1 MSDLRPNSE
10 IAEGIHWIKDIYVNA
25 YIVESGEDL
34 ILIDSGFNKKA
45 KPILN
50 YIREELESR
59 NISKILLTHHHAD
72 HVGGLHHL
80 HNHLHSRVF
89 SSEQDGRYI
98 KGEINRP
105 PPNNFILK
113 PLYYI
118 LRPLITP
125 KPVTQV
131 EYVVEGEIIE
141 DEGDEGFEVHSL
153 PGHTMG
159 SLGFLK
165 NKVLFSGDAGVS
177 KDGDVELG
185 VKLFAENMDVAR
197 ASLVKMSKL
206 KFDLLLSGHGTPILE
221 DAQQRALE
229 AVERLGLDESL
240 FEE

>member
-10 IAEGIHWIKDIYVNA
+10 VAEGIHWIKDLYVNA
-25 YIVESGEDL
+25 YLVESGEDL

-59 NISKILLTHHHAD
+59 NIKKILLTHHHAD
-72 HVGGLHHL
+72 HVGGLHHI
-80 HNHLHSRVF
+80 HDHLHSRVF
-89 SSEQDGRYI
+89 SSELDARYI
-98 KGEINRP
+98 KGDIKRP
-105 PPNNFILK
+105 LPNKLILK
-113 PLYYI
+113 PLFYV
-118 LRPLITP
+118 LRPLLDP
-125 KPVTQV
+125 KPITQI
-131 EYVVEGEIIE
+131 EYVAEGEIIE
-141 DEGDEGFEVHSL
+141 DEDDAGFEVHSL

-177 KDGDVELG
+177 KEGNVELG
-185 VKLFAENMDVAR
+185 VKLFAENMNVAR

-206 KFDLLLSGHGTPILE
+206 EFDLLLSGHGTPILE